1 MSATSVGVMI
11 TARMQHGAAL
21 IIAMVIAALAA
32 TVAMSLAAN
41 QQQWFASMTNR
52 RDQVQAQALAQAGVQ
67 WARQILFEDARTTS
81 IDALTEPWAL
91 PLPATP
97 LESGSIEGRIIDAQG
112 LLNVNNLVSTD
123 VDVTAERTHFERLFA
138 RLGLP
143 AASLD
148 AIADWIDAD
157 SVTRGNGAEDGWYA
171 QQSNPMLA
179 ANAPVVRTAEMA
191 LIRGMSPA
199 AVTALTP
206 YVIALPAPTKLNVN
220 TASGT
225 VLAASVDGLE
235 ATGLSALLAS
245 RAEKPFT
252 SVADFRTRLPQGA
265 SIMSE
270 AGFDVGSRYFLVT
283 VVARQGDTRAQ
294 ARALLE
300 RGKGAW
306 PTIVWQTLE

>member
-1 MSATSVGVMI
+1 MSANSH
-11 TARMQHGAAL
+11 RGAAL

-67 WARQILFEDARTTS
+67 WARQILFEDARTTN
-81 IDALTEPWAL
+81 IDTLTEPWAF

-97 LESGSIEGRIIDAQG
+97 LENGSVEGRIIDAQG
-112 LLNVNNLVSTD
+112 LLNVNNLASAD
-123 VDVTAERTHFERLFA
+123 ADVTTERARFERLFA

-148 AIADWIDAD
+148 AIADWVDAD
-157 SVTRGNGAEDGWYA
+157 SVTRGSGAEDSWYA
-171 QQSNPMLA
+171 QQSNAMLA
-179 ANAPVVRTAEMA
+179 ANAPVVRTAEIS

-199 AVTALTP
+199 VVTSLAP
-206 YVIALPAPTKLNVN
+206 YVMALPAPTKLNVN
-220 TASGT
+220 TASGPL
-225 VLAASVDGLE
+225 LAASVDGLDGP
-235 ATGLSALLAS
+235 GLSALLAS

-252 SVADFRTRLPQGA
+252 TVADFRTRLPQGT
-265 SIMSE
+265 SIRSE
-270 AGFDVGSRYFLVT
+270 GGFDVGSRYFLVT
-283 VVARQGDTRAQ
+283 VIARQGDTRAQ
-294 ARALLE
+294 ARALLD
-300 RGKGAW
+300 RSKGTW

>member
-1 MSATSVGVMI
+1 
-11 TARMQHGAAL
+11 MQHGAAL

-123 VDVTAERTHFERLFA
+123 VDVAAERTHFERLFA

-270 AGFDVGSRYFLVT
+270 AGFDVGSHYFLVT

-300 RGKGAW
+300 RGKGVW

>member
-1 MSATSVGVMI
+1 MSAKSH
-11 TARMQHGAAL
+11 RGAAL

-67 WARQILFEDARTTS
+67 WARQILFEDARTTN
-81 IDALTEPWAL
+81 IDTLTEPWAL

-97 LESGSIEGRIIDAQG
+97 LENGSVEGRIIDAQG

-123 VDVTAERTHFERLFA
+123 VDVAAERARFERLFA

-143 AASLD
+143 AAALD

-157 SVTRGNGAEDGWYA
+157 SATRGGGAEDGWYA
-171 QQSNPMLA
+171 QQPNPMLA

-199 AVTALTP
+199 VVTTLAP
-206 YVIALPAPTKLNVN
+206 YVIALPAPTKINVN

-225 VLAASVDGLE
+225 VLAASVDGLD

-245 RAEKPFT
+245 RAQKPFT
-252 SVADFRTRLPQGA
+252 GVADFRTRLPQGA
-265 SIMSE
+265 SIGSE

-294 ARALLE
+294 ARALLD
-300 RGKGAW
+300 RSKGAW
-306 PTIVWQTLE
+306 PTIVWQTFE

>member
-1 MSATSVGVMI
+1 MTI
-11 TARMQHGAAL
+11 RMQHGAAL

-123 VDVTAERTHFERLFA
+123 VDVAAERTHFERLFA

-270 AGFDVGSRYFLVT
+270 AGFDVGSHYFLVT

-300 RGKGAW
+300 RGKGVW

>member
-1 MSATSVGVMI
+1 
-11 TARMQHGAAL
+11 MQRGAAL

-67 WARQILFEDARTTS
+67 WARQILFEDARTTN
-81 IDALTEPWAL
+81 IDTLTEPWAF
-91 PLPATP
+91 PLPTTP
-97 LESGSIEGRIIDAQG
+97 LENGSVEGRIIDAQG
-112 LLNVNNLVSTD
+112 LLNINNLVSAD
-123 VDVTAERTHFERLFA
+123 VDVAAERTRFERLFA

-148 AIADWIDAD
+148 AIADWVDAD
-157 SVTRGNGAEDGWYA
+157 SVPRGSGAEDGWYA
-171 QQSNPMLA
+171 QQSSPMLA
-179 ANAPVVRTAEMA
+179 ANAPVVRTAEIA
-191 LIRGMSPA
+191 LVRGMSPA
-199 AVTALTP
+199 AVTALAP
-206 YVIALPAPTKLNVN
+206 YVIALRAPTKLNVN
-220 TASGT
+220 TAPGP
-225 VLAASVDGLE
+225 VLAASVDGLG
-235 ATGLSALLAS
+235 ATQLSALLAS
-245 RAEKPFT
+245 RSDTPFT

-265 SIMSE
+265 TIASE
-270 AGFDVGSRYFLVT
+270 AGFDVRSNYFLVT

>member
-1 MSATSVGVMI
+1 
-11 TARMQHGAAL
+11 
-21 IIAMVIAALAA
+21 
-32 TVAMSLAAN
+32 
-41 QQQWFASMTNR
+41 
-52 RDQVQAQALAQAGVQ
+52 
-67 WARQILFEDARTTS
+67 LFEDARTTS

-123 VDVTAERTHFERLFA
+123 VDVAAERTHFERLFA

-270 AGFDVGSRYFLVT
+270 AGFDVGSHYFLVT

-300 RGKGAW
+300 RGKGVW

>member
-1 MSATSVGVMI
+1 MNGTVQRG
-11 TARMQHGAAL
+11 TAL

-41 QQQWFASMTNR
+41 QQQWFASMMNR

-67 WARQILFEDARTTS
+67 WARQILFEDARTTN
-81 IDALTEPWAL
+81 IDTLAEPWAFRL
-91 PLPATP
+91 PTTP
-97 LESGSIEGRIIDAQG
+97 LENGSVEGRIIDVQG
-112 LLNVNNLVSTD
+112 LLNVNNLVSGD
-123 VDVTAERTHFERLFA
+123 VDVAAERARFERLFA

-143 AASLD
+143 STSLD

-157 SVTRGNGAEDGWYA
+157 SVTRASGAEDGWYA

-179 ANAPVVRTAEMA
+179 ANAPVVRTAEIA
-191 LIRGMSPA
+191 LVRGMSPA
-199 AVTALTP
+199 AVTALAP
-206 YVIALPAPTKLNVN
+206 YVVALPAPTKLNVN
-220 TASGT
+220 TASGP
-225 VLAASVDGLE
+225 VLAVSVDSLG

-245 RAEKPFT
+245 RAETPFA

-265 SIMSE
+265 TIQSE
-270 AGFDVGSRYFLVT
+270 AGFDVRSSYFLVT